1 MVAKCGKETSR
12 NWSLKGLEGC
22 RMERS
27 FTNRIAVVLLAA
39 GTWLLRRQGNGSM
52 VTASLALAW
61 FQGELF
67 GKIRVYTYQNN
78 QMLWFPINSTWNKT
92 VDRQVTEHV
101 RVVKLLQLWMSE
113 KWFFSEHQTTQTKAS
128 CQMSPGI
135 QKKPFTH
142 FQPDTYACSLTI
154 SVPF

>member
-1 MVAKCGKETSR
+1 MEIHGKYIDMTYPSQESRKIFRTTVVAKCGKETSK
-12 NWSLKGLEGC
+12 NWSLKGLEGF

-61 FQGELF
+61 FQGELL

-78 QMLWFPINSTWNKT
+78 QML
-92 VDRQVTEHV
+92 
-101 RVVKLLQLWMSE
+101 VVSYKFDL
-113 KWFFSEHQTTQTKAS
+113 K
-128 CQMSPGI
+128 
-135 QKKPFTH
+135 
-142 FQPDTYACSLTI
+142 
-154 SVPF
+154 